1 MTGVILQHL
10 VKDHGFTM
18 DEAKFSL
25 IGWEIRP
32 LMQGDTQVGEL
43 MIQNNEVHIALHESF
58 RKRIGRVQFM
68 RKQISSLLAEK
79 GFVVTKLFANDT
91 KMKPLLELMGF
102 RKTNTDGEFDYFW
115 LDEETKHARN

>member
-1 MTGVILQHL
+1 MTGVILNHL

-32 LMQGDTQVGEL
+32 MLNGDTQVGEI
-43 MIQNNEVHIALHESF
+43 MIQNNEMHFALHESF
-58 RKRIGRVQFM
+58 RKRMGRGKLFK
-68 RKQISSLLAEK
+68 RLLNELAREK
-79 GFVVTKLFANDT
+79 GFIVTKLNANDK

-102 RKTNTDGEFDYFW
+102 KQINTDHEYDYFW
-115 LDEETKHARN
+115 YDEEIKDDRN